1 MTPISTRSRQERSLT
16 ELYEDHEHLA
26 DPAITDRAWA
36 QATREVRS
44 GGRVWR
50 GPSRWLAAAAVV
62 GALGLGAGIVAL
74 NLADRGSPADPATA
88 VADDVQSARDVLE
101 SLAQFPGGP
110 PLVILTNDSLNNAGA
125 DLSHDTVP
133 FLDAATNPLVTTLSL
148 TAEPTTGEVSWPDG
162 RREPAPLISQ
172 QAAFD
177 AFAGMREPCPSCT
190 PVTLSG
196 LNLVSREIITA
207 TGAVTMP
214 VWEGR
219 VAGSSYPLRWLA
231 VAPDQIVGAPDGPG
245 LGGDETLTPVDSWS
259 PTAGSS
265 VIRIS
270 FHGSPDVGPCATTYV
285 PAVVEST
292 DGVAIALRGVPGPTY
307 ASSHMTCSMNA
318 TSMTMD
324 VPVPSPIGSRPLLDA
339 SWGGGVTPTG

>member
-1 MTPISTRSRQERSLT
+1 
-16 ELYEDHEHLA
+16 
-26 DPAITDRAWA
+26 
-36 QATREVRS
+36 
-44 GGRVWR
+44 
-50 GPSRWLAAAAVV
+50 
-62 GALGLGAGIVAL
+62 
-74 NLADRGSPADPATA
+74 
-88 VADDVQSARDVLE
+88 
-101 SLAQFPGGP
+101 
-110 PLVILTNDSLNNAGA
+110 
-125 DLSHDTVP
+125 
-133 FLDAATNPLVTTLSL
+133 
-148 TAEPTTGEVSWPDG
+148 
-162 RREPAPLISQ
+162 
-172 QAAFD
+172 
-177 AFAGMREPCPSCT
+177 MREPCPSCT

-292 DGVAIALRGVPGPTY
+292 DGVAIALRGVPRPTF
-307 ASSHMTCSMNA
+307 ASNHMTCSMNA

-324 VPVPSPIGSRPLLDA
+324 VPVPSPSGAVPPRRFLGRRGDAHRVGRSRRHSAGNHTPGACRLKGA
-339 SWGGGVTPTG
+339 GGVRTLHAGLMQQIADSVRLSDMKDCQGWVS